1 MIPHLTNS
9 VTEFLIAMSP
19 FYKISTNCFWVMR
32 CQIRFVNPVDVMLWI
47 LLSAAMPYGKF
58 ISYKMFSVVWNRISS
73 KLSFLRFLPQG
84 DISFPLSFRVHLNET
99 KYHRSPFRA
108 RATILYST
116 FYELVRF
123 LPPFLKQMIKTK
135 QKWEATEV
143 GCGRHGSEVRKNMLA
158 V

>member
-32 CQIRFVNPVDVMLWI
+32 CQIRFVNPMDVILWT
-47 LLSAAMPYGKF
+47 LLSAAMLCGKF

-84 DISFPLSFRVHLNET
+84 DISLPLSFRVHLNET

-123 LPPFLKQMIKTK
+123 LPHFLKQMIRTK
-135 QKWEATEV
+135 QKWEAMEV
-143 GCGRHGSEVRKNMLA
+143 GCRRHGSEVRKNMLA

>member
-1 MIPHLTNS
+1 
-9 VTEFLIAMSP
+9 MSL

-32 CQIRFVNPVDVMLWI
+32 CQMRLVNPMDVILWTHRA
-47 LLSAAMPYGKF
+47 LLSAAMLYGKF
-58 ISYKMFSVVWNRISS
+58 ISYKMFSVAWSRISF
-73 KLSFLRFLPQG
+73 KLSFLRFWPQG
-84 DISFPLSFRVHLNET
+84 DISFPLSFRVHLNEA

-108 RATILYST
+108 RATISYST

-123 LPPFLKQMIKTK
+123 PPPFFKQVIRSK

-143 GCGRHGSEVRKNMLA
+143 GCGRHGSEVRKNYAGGVTKLH